1 MKRILGV
8 WRGGEWYGWQN
19 TAIRKRGSKKI
30 STTIHR
36 VNGEQAPPLGPSL
49 PLSGRGVRA
58 SVRPCVHVC
67 RRGKVVCSVSYA
79 CCLLRGLCLLCP
91 LDRLSGAAGVPAEGS
106 VPRAWGSPH
115 PASPLLGHWPVR
127 RLLRSRPTRG
137 RTRTRFP
144 LLPHSPLAT
153 PLPSS

>member
-30 STTIHR
+30 STTIYR

-49 PLSGRGVRA
+49 PLSEGEVCVRL
-58 SVRPCVHVC
+58 CVHVC
-67 RRGKVVCSVSYA
+67 RRGKVVCPVSYA

-115 PASPLLGHWPVR
+115 PALPLLGHWPVR

-137 RTRTRFP
+137 RTRTRFL
-144 LLPHSPLAT
+144 LLPRSPLAT

>member
-1 MKRILGV
+1 MVWLAEHCYTKKGKQKNQHHHIPCKWGAGPTLGAITTLV
-8 WRGGEWYGWQN
+8 RGW
-19 TAIRKRGSKKI
+19 
-30 STTIHR
+30 
-36 VNGEQAPPLGPSL
+36 
-49 PLSGRGVRA
+49 GVRA
-58 SVRPCVHVC
+58 SVRLCVHVC

-115 PASPLLGHWPVR
+115 PALPLLGHWPVR

-137 RTRTRFP
+137 RTRTRFL